1 MPDLF
6 EGLINWFEDPVLH
19 ADAWGWICFAGVVL
33 LALVAKWVSRKIIQH
48 GVERLIR
55 RSRTR
60 WDNFLYERKFFGRL
74 SHVVPAVIVILAGP
88 QCFRETSY
96 AAQATAVISNAV
108 YIYLLLVTMLVIDSF
123 LHGVQDI
130 YNQYSVSKRMPIRSF
145 LQIAKL
151 VLYIFLGIWIV
162 AILIGRSPV
171 YFLTGLGAM
180 TAVLLIIFRDAILG
194 FVAGIT
200 LTTND
205 MVRLGDW
212 IEMPNYG
219 ANGDVIDVSLASV
232 KVRNWDKTIT
242 TIPTYALI
250 SDSFKN
256 WRGMQ
261 ESGGRRISRAV
272 NIDMN
277 SVRFCSREMLEKYKK
292 IRYIREYI
300 ERKEREVAE
309 HNAQLEVTEDDL
321 LNGRHLTNLGTLRAY
336 LAAYLHNHPRI
347 HKDMT
352 FLVRQ
357 LAPTEHGL
365 PMEIYVFT
373 TTTAWAE
380 YEGIQ
385 SDIFDHVLAI
395 LPEFD
400 LRVHQTPTG
409 RDLRESVAGLSRLTQ
424 S

>member
-1 MPDLF
+1 
-6 EGLINWFEDPVLH
+6 
-19 ADAWGWICFAGVVL
+19 
-33 LALVAKWVSRKIIQH
+33 
-48 GVERLIR
+48 
-55 RSRTR
+55 
-60 WDNFLYERKFFGRL
+60 
-74 SHVVPAVIVILAGP
+74 
-88 QCFRETSY
+88 
-96 AAQATAVISNAV
+96 
-108 YIYLLLVTMLVIDSF
+108 
-123 LHGVQDI
+123 
-130 YNQYSVSKRMPIRSF
+130 
-145 LQIAKL
+145 
-151 VLYIFLGIWIV
+151 
-162 AILIGRSPV
+162 
-171 YFLTGLGAM
+171 
-180 TAVLLIIFRDAILG
+180 
-194 FVAGIT
+194 
-200 LTTND
+200 
-205 MVRLGDW
+205 
-212 IEMPNYG
+212 
-219 ANGDVIDVSLASV
+219 V